1 MTLGAEIAGTKKAMV
16 DCRMLP
22 SMRLTYVPARRAGD
36 RWIGFRS
43 I

>member
-1 MTLGAEIAGTKKAMV
+1 MSQGAEIAGTKKAMV
-16 DCRMLP
+16 DCDMLP
-22 SMRLTYVPARRAGD
+22 SVRMTSTPARRAGD